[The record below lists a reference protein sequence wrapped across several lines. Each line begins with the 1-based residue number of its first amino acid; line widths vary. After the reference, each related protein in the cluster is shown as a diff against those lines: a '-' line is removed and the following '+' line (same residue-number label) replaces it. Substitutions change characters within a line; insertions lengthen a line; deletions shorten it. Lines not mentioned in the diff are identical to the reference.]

1 MLSGNFP
8 TIKLNAMCTQED
20 AAGFDGMGLSTSGG
34 QVSVKKRELTKKVTT
49 VDGFLAALRMLLK
62 SMVYIAVAHI
72 ATLKDWPGEVEV
84 GMVAGKRRQFSRAGL
99 EVYYDFWF
107 KVAKYYKGN
116 KYIDH
121 LVMQEFNARD
131 SWKDKFAQKMSLE
144 SCMLW
149 SLARYSGEIYAR
161 LPQNKEKLEQ
171 GFRSPGGGTGLI
183 HKRQREDDRA
193 GLTPK
198 TLSRYERAQKM
209 PDFDKDIR
217 TTRALANGNPICV
230 GFNIRKGCTFNGCK
244 HMHVCDVK
252 LENGQACGQNHP
264 RFEHKEKYTP

>member
-1 MLSGNFP
+1 
-8 TIKLNAMCTQED
+8 
-20 AAGFDGMGLSTSGG
+20 
-34 QVSVKKRELTKKVTT
+34 
-49 VDGFLAALRMLLK
+49 
-62 SMVYIAVAHI
+62 
-72 ATLKDWPGEVEV
+72 
-84 GMVAGKRRQFSRAGL
+84 
-99 EVYYDFWF
+99 
-107 KVAKYYKGN
+107 
-116 KYIDH
+116 
-121 LVMQEFNARD
+121 MQEFNARD

-252 LENGQACGQNHP
+252 LETTGKRAGRTIPVLSIRRSTPLEVPGPWLFARNRRVSENRMNGEWVVGLECCGA
-264 RFEHKEKYTP
+264 